1 MSGSTATVN
10 QAVGRHGRQHQQSS
24 PPAVGRQHQQSSPP
38 AVGRPSRPGKFCKV
52 CFDAGKSETEYTS
65 HFVKDRPGKGG
76 LVVCPTINNVEC
88 RYCHQVGH
96 TVKYCKMIEEKEK
109 QAKKFNAL
117 KQITNKNISSNK
129 NTNNISNTNPFE
141 ILMNDDNDDMMNDQ
155 YDQYDQ
161 YESVSSIS
169 TKKISGWAAVLAN
182 PAPIQEA
189 KTESIQEA
197 KTEQNE
203 DTPNSSVVE
212 GFVKPRK
219 RILNWADCDSDSDLS
234 DEE

>member
-1 MSGSTATVN
+1 MSGSTVTVTATVAATVAATAN
-10 QAVGRHGRQHQQSS
+10 QAVGRHGRHGRQQS
-24 PPAVGRQHQQSSPP
+24 
-38 AVGRPSRPGKFCKV
+38 KFCKV

-76 LVVCPTINNVEC
+76 VVVCPTINNVEC

-96 TVKYCKMIEEKEK
+96 TVKYCKLIEEKEK
-109 QAKKFNAL
+109 QTKKFNAL
-117 KQITNKNISSNK
+117 KHVTSKTKNA
-129 NTNNISNTNPFE
+129 NTNTNANPFE
-141 ILMNDDNDDMMNDQ
+141 ILMNDDNDDNDDTMN
-155 YDQYDQ
+155 DQ
-161 YESVSSIS
+161 YESVSSLS
-169 TKKISGWAAVLAN
+169 TKQLSGWAAVLAN

-189 KTESIQEA
+189 KTEPIQEAKTEPIQEA

>member
-1 MSGSTATVN
+1 MSGSTTTATVN
-10 QAVGRHGRQHQQSS
+10 QAVGRQHQQSS

-155 YDQYDQ
+155 YDQY
-161 YESVSSIS
+161 ESVSSIS

>member
-1 MSGSTATVN
+1 MSGSTTTATVN
-10 QAVGRHGRQHQQSS
+10 QAVGRQHQQSS

-129 NTNNISNTNPFE
+129 NTNIISNTNPFE
-141 ILMNDDNDDMMNDQ
+141 ILMNDDNDDMMN
-155 YDQYDQ
+155 DQYDQ

>member
-1 MSGSTATVN
+1 MSGSTTTATVN
-10 QAVGRHGRQHQQSS
+10 Q
-24 PPAVGRQHQQSSPP
+24 AVGRQHQQSSPP

-155 YDQYDQ
+155 YDPYDQ